1 MFDVAHRVVGSLIF
15 MDETLTTNKDYL
27 EKYGWGLTGG
37 KCIKTQFVLCGQQ
50 FSVFALYC
58 DQGFIVWK
66 ILEGINTAE
75 NFQEFMEECREV
87 IPEGSHF
94 ILDNSSLHLTHASL
108 LKIKINDVCRGKYEF
123 LPCYSPDLNPIEFG
137 FSQIKRYLRERENF
151 VVVNPRDEIDAAFRL
166 YSIYGERGNLAWVLL
181 VFQYY
186 RNRYDGQHGIYI

>member
-1 MFDVAHRVVGSLIF
+1 MFQLRIVRDFIDFFFEIPDEAPNYESIVRFFHSNRYSHMVMERQHILRNEEQRSEFMFDVAHRVVGSLIF

-37 KCIKTQFVLCGQQ
+37 KCIKTQFVLCGHQ

-108 LKIKINDVCRGKYEF
+108 LKIKINDVCRGK
-123 LPCYSPDLNPIEFG
+123 
-137 FSQIKRYLRERENF
+137 
-151 VVVNPRDEIDAAFRL
+151 
-166 YSIYGERGNLAWVLL
+166 
-181 VFQYY
+181 
-186 RNRYDGQHGIYI
+186 